1 MAPKTSKPYY
11 MQEKLK
17 QLWTYLVT
25 PRKWVRRMLR
35 VVLVFCVLIIATY
48 VGLAWYINAHKKE
61 VQTSLL
67 KELNGGLTGIL
78 SVGNMEP
85 TFLQGFPQVSLR
97 LEKIVLRDSLYQK
110 HGHTLLMADELN
122 VTVNTLAL
130 IRGTIEIKKMNIR
143 NAAIDM
149 FTTADG
155 YSNTAVFKEN
165 ESKPESDGNGSFP
178 QLRKLSLDNVSLAI
192 DNRQRNKLFKFNVE
206 ELDGAIDYKASDWTA
221 DVNLRTVVH
230 SMAFNTQHGS
240 FIKEKKVE
248 GNFDVSYSKDKGFIV
263 FEPNNLN
270 IGGEDFVIGAKF
282 EVADKSSDFTI
293 NISNEKIMW
302 RNAAHLLSAN
312 ISSKLD
318 MFALSQPISVKC
330 DLIGDFNEEGDP
342 FIHVLA
348 KIRNNE
354 LNTPGGLVSQC
365 NFDGEFTNNYVK
377 GKGLNDA
384 NSAIKLFGFN
394 GVYAGLPFEMKKIF
408 ILDLEKPIAVGNF
421 TSTFDVAQLKNIID
435 KDLLTFT
442 KGTADVKLDFTA
454 DIVDFKLA
462 KPMMKGVVNV
472 KNADVSYVPRKLDFK
487 DISLALT
494 FTRDNL
500 NISKIVLKSGKSL
513 VNMEGNIENFL
524 NLYYTDPNKIVLTW
538 HIHSPQLHLGE
549 FLGFLGSRQIAQTKR
564 KKTKGNFTDEINDL
578 FEKSNVDMKLRVD
591 KLYYNRFLA
600 TNVKADILLT
610 DAKIVLKNAG
620 LQHGGG
626 TLTLNGN
633 LVPKGKLNEF
643 KLDAAVNNVDINKFF
658 YAFKNFGME
667 TLQSK
672 NLSGLVS
679 SKADISGTITDGGVL
694 VPRSIFGKVSFG
706 VKKGK
711 LLNFDPVRNVGKFAF
726 PFRDMNTIEFY
737 NLNGKFDIKGEKVT
751 ISPMQIN
758 SSILNMDVQGVYS
771 FGRGTQIYIDVP
783 LRNPKKDKDIADKEE
798 LAKRRNRGIVVHLT
812 AEDDKDGNVKMKLGG
827 KKD

>member
-1 MAPKTSKPYY
+1 
-11 MQEKLK
+11 MQEKIK
-17 QLWTYLVT
+17 RFWAYFAT
-25 PRKWVRRMLR
+25 PRKWVRITARILL
-35 VVLVFCVLIIATY
+35 VLFVLIIATY
-48 VGLAWYINAHKKE
+48 VGLAWYINTHKEE
-61 VQTSLL
+61 VQANLL
-67 KELNGGLTGIL
+67 KELNGGLTGTL
-78 SVGNMEP
+78 TVGDMEP
-85 TFLQGFPQVSLR
+85 TFLKGFPRVSLR
-97 LEKIVLRDSLYQK
+97 LQKVVLRDSLYQK

-122 VTVNTLAL
+122 VAVNTLAL
-130 IRGTIEIKKMNIR
+130 IRGTIEIQKMSIS

-149 FTTADG
+149 FTDADG
-155 YSNTAVFKEN
+155 YSNTAVFKKN
-165 ESKPESDGNGSFP
+165 ESKQETDGNSSFP
-178 QLRKLSLDNVSLAI
+178 QLRKLSLENVSLAI

-206 ELDGAIDYKASDWTA
+206 ELDGAIDYKSDDWVA
-221 DVNLRTVVH
+221 DVGLRTLVH

-248 GNFDVSYSKDKGFIV
+248 GNFDISYSKDKGFIV
-263 FEPNNLN
+263 FEPNNLD

-282 EVADKSSDFTI
+282 EVADTSSDFTI
-293 NISNEKIMW
+293 NISNEKIIW
-302 RNAAHLLSAN
+302 RDAAHLLSAN

-318 MFALSQPISVKC
+318 MFSMSVPITVKC
-330 DLIGDFNEEGDP
+330 DLIGDFNDEGDP

-348 KIRNNE
+348 KIRDNE

-365 NFDGEFTNNYVK
+365 NFDGEFTNNNIE
-377 GKGLNDA
+377 GKGFNDA

-394 GVYAGLPFEMKKIF
+394 GVYAGLPFDMKKIF
-408 ILDLEKPIAVGNF
+408 ILDLEKPIAVGDF
-421 TSTFDVAQLKNIID
+421 TSKFDVTQLKNIID
-435 KDLLTFT
+435 KDLLTFS

-462 KPMMKGVVNV
+462 KPMLKGVVNV

-487 DISLALT
+487 DVSLALT
-494 FTRDNL
+494 FTQDNL

-524 NLYYTDPNKIVLTW
+524 NLYYTDPHKIVLTW
-538 HIHSPQLHLGE
+538 NIHSPQLHLGE

-564 KKTKGNFTDEINDL
+564 KKTKGNFTEEINDL

-600 TNVKADILLT
+600 TNVKADVLLT

-626 TLTLNGN
+626 TLLLSGN
-633 LVPKGKLNEF
+633 LVPKGKLNQF
-643 KLDAAVNNVDINKFF
+643 KLDAVVNNVDINKFF

-667 TLQSK
+667 TLKST

-679 SKADISGTITDGGVL
+679 SKADISGTITDGGIL
-694 VPRSIFGKVSFG
+694 VPKSIYGNVSFG

-737 NLNGKFDIKGEKVT
+737 NLNGNFDIKGEKVT

-771 FGRGTQIYIDVP
+771 FGKGTQIYIDVP
-783 LRNPKKDKDIADKEE
+783 LRNPKKDKDITDKDE

-827 KKD
+827 KD

>member
-1 MAPKTSKPYY
+1 MK
-11 MQEKLK
+11 EKIK
-17 QLWTYLVT
+17 RLWAYFAR
-25 PRKWVRRMLR
+25 PRKWLR
-35 VVLVFCVLIIATY
+35 ITLRIFLVFFVLVVATY
-48 VGLAWYINAHKKE
+48 VGLAWYINTHKKE
-61 VQTSLL
+61 VQANLL

-78 SVGNMEP
+78 TVGNMEP

-110 HGHTLLMADELN
+110 HGHTLLTADELN

-165 ESKPESDGNGSFP
+165 QSKSESDGNGSFP

-206 ELDGAIDYKASDWTA
+206 ELDGTIDYKASDWTA

-248 GNFDVSYSKDKGFIV
+248 GNFDISYSKDKGFIV

-282 EVADKSSDFTI
+282 EVADNSSDFTI

-348 KIRNNE
+348 KIRDNE

-365 NFDGEFTNNYVK
+365 NFDGEFTNNHVK

-384 NSAIKLFGFN
+384 NSAIKLFGFK
-394 GVYAGLPFEMKKIF
+394 GVYSGLPFDMKKIF

-435 KDLLTFT
+435 KDLLTFS

-462 KPMMKGVVNV
+462 KPMMKGVINV

-487 DISLALT
+487 DVSLALT

-549 FLGFLGSRQIAQTKR
+549 FLGFLGSRQIVQTKR

-626 TLTLNGN
+626 TLMLNGN
-633 LVPKGKLNEF
+633 LVPKGKLNQF
-643 KLDAAVNNVDINKFF
+643 NLDAVVNNVDINKFF

-679 SKADISGTITDGGVL
+679 SKADIAGTITDAGVL
-694 VPRSIFGKVSFG
+694 VPKSIYGNVSFG
-706 VKKGK
+706 VKRGK

-737 NLNGKFDIKGEKVT
+737 NLKGDFDIKGEKVT

-771 FGRGTQIYIDVP
+771 FGKGTQIYIDVP
-783 LRNPKKDKDIADKEE
+783 LRNPKKDKDIIDKEE

-812 AEDDKDGNVKMKLGG
+812 AEDDKDGNVKMKIGG

>member
-1 MAPKTSKPYY
+1 MK
-11 MQEKLK
+11 EKIK
-17 QLWTYLVT
+17 QLWAYFAR
-25 PRKWVRRMLR
+25 PRKWLR
-35 VVLVFCVLIIATY
+35 ITLRIILVFFALVIAAY
-48 VGLAWYINAHKKE
+48 VGLAWYINTHKKE
-61 VQTSLL
+61 VQANLL

-78 SVGNMEP
+78 TVGNMEP
-85 TFLQGFPQVSLR
+85 TFLKGFPQVSLR

-110 HGHTLLMADELN
+110 HGHTLLTAEELN

-130 IRGTIEIKKMNIR
+130 IRGTIEIQKMNIS

-149 FTTADG
+149 FTTVDG
-155 YSNTAVFKEN
+155 YSNTAVFKEKK
-165 ESKPESDGNGSFP
+165 SQPESEGNGSFP
-178 QLRKLSLDNVSLAI
+178 QLRKLSLNNVSLAI

-206 ELDGAIDYKASDWTA
+206 ELDGIIDYKWSDWTA
-221 DVNLRTVVH
+221 DVSLRTVVH

-240 FIKEKKVE
+240 FIKEKKIE
-248 GNFDVSYSKDKGFIV
+248 GNFDISYTKNKGFIV
-263 FEPNNLN
+263 FEPNNLD

-282 EVADKSSDFTI
+282 QVADNSSDFTI

-348 KIRNNE
+348 KIRDNE

-365 NFDGEFTNNYVK
+365 NFDGEFTNNHVK

-435 KDLLTFT
+435 KDLLTFS

-462 KPMMKGVVNV
+462 KPMIKGVVNV

-487 DISLALT
+487 DVSLALT

-524 NLYYTDPNKIVLTW
+524 NLYYTDPHKIVLTW
-538 HIHSPQLHLGE
+538 QIHSPQLHLGE
-549 FLGFLGSRQIAQTKR
+549 FLGFLGSRQIAKTKR
-564 KKTKGNFTDEINDL
+564 KKAKGNFTDEINDL

-626 TLTLNGN
+626 TLLLNGN
-633 LVPKGKLNEF
+633 LVPKGKLNQF
-643 KLDAAVNNVDINKFF
+643 NLDAVVNNVDINKFF

-679 SKADISGTITDGGVL
+679 SKADISGTITDAGVL
-694 VPRSIFGKVSFG
+694 VPKSIYGNVSFG

-751 ISPMQIN
+751 IWPMQIN
-758 SSILNMDVQGVYS
+758 SSILNMDVQGIYS
-771 FGRGTQIYIDVP
+771 FGKGTQIYIDVP
-783 LRNPKKDKDIADKEE
+783 LRNPKKDKDIIDKEE

-812 AEDDKDGNVKMKLGG
+812 AEDDKDGNVKMKIGG